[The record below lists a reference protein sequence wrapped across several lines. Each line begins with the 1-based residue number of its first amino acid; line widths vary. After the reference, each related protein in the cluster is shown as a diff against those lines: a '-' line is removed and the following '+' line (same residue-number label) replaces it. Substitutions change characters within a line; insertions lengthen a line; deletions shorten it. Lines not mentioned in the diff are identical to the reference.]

1 MTRTQSI
8 TQTKTELPVMQ
19 GAYAWCCAAL
29 NGAVLEKKA
38 NPREQLCTV
47 EQYNFTLSGPVC
59 VLLVSP
65 LKSEFL
71 ADSASENWLK
81 FQNLVKQWR
90 DERGA
95 RSSITETV
103 MIPAYQKIIGM
114 GETALPLI
122 LAQLRSEGDEPD
134 QWFWALRAITEANPI
149 KPEDQGNFQKMAQAW
164 LQWAENGVYAW

>member
-1 MTRTQSI
+1 M
-8 TQTKTELPVMQ
+8 E

-29 NGAVLEKKA
+29 NGAVVEKKA
-38 NPREQLCTV
+38 GPREHVCAV
-47 EQYNFTLSGPVC
+47 EHYNFTPTGSIC
-59 VLLVSP
+59 FLLVSSP
-65 LKSEFL
+65 KQEFL
-71 ADSASENWLK
+71 TDPASENWLK

-103 MIPAYQKIIGM
+103 MMPAYQKIIGM

-164 LQWAENGVYAW
+164 LQWAENGVYVW